1 MNKTLPQRGMQLRF
15 KTEIS
20 LLLLAIILYILSAFC
35 YSYEAKGMLPVINYP
50 YRDYA
55 LPLAIIA
62 SVLLVIAA
70 ILYSKRR

>member
-1 MNKTLPQRGMQLRF
+1 MKF

-20 LLLLAIILYILSAFC
+20 LLILAIILYIVSAFF
-35 YSYEAKGMLPVINYP
+35 YSYEPQDWLPLVNYP

-55 LPLAIIA
+55 IPLAIVA

-70 ILYSKRR
+70 ILYSKRK

>member
-1 MNKTLPQRGMQLRF
+1 MQLKF

-35 YSYEAKGMLPVINYP
+35 YSLEESSQDMLPVINYP
-50 YRDYA
+50 YIDYA
-55 LPLAIIA
+55 LPLAVIA

-70 ILYSKRR
+70 ILYSKRK